1 MQAQSLRLKLQT
13 GCALQRSR
21 FSRKTP
27 DQDRQQSKIMTN
39 TNYIKPI
46 HLNMSVDD
54 SMHNLLASE
63 KSLEEYSLDI
73 VEHFLN
79 KYNQNVRLVAKKLG
93 IGKSTVYRMLQ
104 KKEFTLN

>member
-1 MQAQSLRLKLQT
+1 MELA
-13 GCALQRSR
+13 CV
-21 FSRKTP
+21 
-27 DQDRQQSKIMTN
+27 MTN

-79 KYNQNVRLVAKKLG
+79 KYNQNVRLVAKSLESESQLFTECCRK
-93 IGKSTVYRMLQ
+93 KSSL
-104 KKEFTLN
+104 